1 MDMGITPSS
10 DVFLRLLQNEKA
22 RQAGSAMEIP
32 ANYSDFRGRRK
43 QKASL
48 RLLGEA
54 RRPNERAAFGFAIS
68 GRELAM
74 QDLTPEG
81 LRILEDVAR
90 RHAVSL
96 DAVVTLLRAL
106 MEGNGSQAQ
115 FNHPDLGGMGQW
127 SQGGMIMVGDM
138 FNQGLKHRVDTL
150 CSELA
155 RLLGGQ
161 TLLSAN
167 AGSFQ
172 SQSQSGSGG
181 VSWFVPGSGAS
192 SRRWWPAELGDP
204 ASTGAQNELRYAC
217 FPGPRRL
224 AIQQG
229 GRVSVY
235 DTGEHRIT
243 GFSQQQSG
251 DQSLTFTSQFGL
263 VRVADLPLVFPNGTQ
278 PEAPATSIFATPQ
291 PSPKPISPAVAP
303 EVAPPTAAPKPAA
316 SPAVGDILTT
326 IERLAELRQKNV
338 LTEEEFAAKKS
349 ELLSRL

>member
-181 VSWFVPGSGAS
+181 VSWFVPGSRRVLPSLVARGARRSLRPPARRMNSGTLVFQARAALQSNRAVGSASMTPASIGSRASPS
-192 SRRWWPAELGDP
+192 SRAGINR
-204 ASTGAQNELRYAC
+204 
-217 FPGPRRL
+217 
-224 AIQQG
+224 
-229 GRVSVY
+229 
-235 DTGEHRIT
+235 
-243 GFSQQQSG
+243 
-251 DQSLTFTSQFGL
+251 
-263 VRVADLPLVFPNGTQ
+263 
-278 PEAPATSIFATPQ
+278 
-291 PSPKPISPAVAP
+291 
-303 EVAPPTAAPKPAA
+303 
-316 SPAVGDILTT
+316 
-326 IERLAELRQKNV
+326 
-338 LTEEEFAAKKS
+338 
-349 ELLSRL
+349 